1 MLDLPIMM
9 KDTKEISTEL
19 RGQLLAFVAD
29 RLTAGEPLIAQ
40 GHFLKALE
48 EGYQTIAGESPSEQ
62 ALESLGEIA
71 DRVLAENAQAYAVPG
86 VENWIIRSLL
96 STVRKKGWDIGAVQE
111 NASSELRNFLR
122 QEKVRNVLTS
132 LNLTPQ
138 EINQKNCLRAVANAV
153 VGKEDPQ
160 KKRAAARLAKV
171 KVGAGAGQKSD
182 GQRGGLNRLLSDPV
196 SEPDGEE
203 RNARE
208 EQQSKGLA
216 AQRTLQMQVLVQ
228 NLDAYVERGQISS
241 EDAERLRKLHQV
253 DMGMRSGKIERE
265 KGSKIRNSILSGQ
278 ARDRLDKKVREE
290 VDYVAIYAQV
300 FEALGRIDPRYD
312 AALNFIVRHKEI
324 VNSVK
329 GEDVEWRA
337 VLDELIEEY
346 DTLHLILELMD
357 RRDAEVRMMA
367 VRLPPYSYIVRRGQ
381 DRVERL
387 RIEVDFLAELRSHD
401 KKQILSKLNAPNR
414 EERVRLAAAMLS
426 LIGLVTS
433 IFKATPF
440 RKELRLLRINL
451 VIDEFFRSTEDV
463 EEARERA
470 QQFLRSRLE
479 KLYPDITAEETAEIK
494 QRSEDMIAASEKR
507 VVAERL
513 AVRAAQQEKSTAEE
527 PDSRLSEEERKL
539 GVQLARVLIHTG
551 GGDRMMPY
559 KIMPDPDDPEQFLLA
574 RNDSELNT
582 IVPMLRGGKK
592 RFVEKNRQGV
602 WELRSG

>member
-1 MLDLPIMM
+1 MM
-9 KDTKEISTEL
+9 NDTKEISTEL
-19 RGQLLAFVAD
+19 RSQLLAFVAD

-40 GHFLKALE
+40 GHFLKTLE

-62 ALESLGEIA
+62 VLESLGEIA

-96 STVRKKGWDIGAVQE
+96 GTVRKKGWDISAVQE

-122 QEKVRNVLTS
+122 QEKVRNVLAS

-153 VGKEDPQ
+153 AGKEDPQ

-171 KVGAGAGQKSD
+171 KAGAGAGQKSD
-182 GQRGGLNRLLSDPV
+182 GQKEGLNRLLSEPV

-216 AQRTLQMQVLVQ
+216 AQRALQMQVLVQ
-228 NLDAYVERGQISS
+228 NLDAYVERGHISP

-253 DMGMRSGKIERE
+253 DVGMRSGKIERE
-265 KGSKIRNSILSGQ
+265 RGSKIRNSILSGQ

-290 VDYVAIYAQV
+290 VDYVAIYARV

-324 VNSVK
+324 VNSLK

-337 VLDELIEEY
+337 LLDELIEEY

-357 RRDAEVRMMA
+357 RRDPEVRMLA

-387 RIEVDFLAELRSHD
+387 SIEVDFLAELRSHNNE
-401 KKQILSKLNAPNR
+401 QILSKLNAPNR

-433 IFKATPF
+433 IFKGTPF
-440 RKELRLLRINL
+440 RKELRVLRINL
-451 VIDEFFRSTEDV
+451 IIDEFFRSAEDV

-470 QQFLRSRLE
+470 QQFLRFRLE

-507 VVAERL
+507 AVAERL
-513 AVRAAQQEKSTAEE
+513 AARAARQKKSAPEE
-527 PDSRLSEEERKL
+527 SDSRLSEEERKL
-539 GVQLARVLIHTG
+539 GVLLARVLIRTG

-559 KIMPDPDDPEQFLLA
+559 KIMPDPDDPGQFLLA
-574 RNDSELNT
+574 RKDSELNT
-582 IVPMLRGGKK
+582 IVPMMRGGKK